1 MKTLGER
8 IAHIQSKT
16 GARCLQDAANIPQS
30 TLSRYIRN
38 QSVPP
43 VDRVV
48 AMATAGGVSAGW
60 LAAGEDLPALQ
71 PSHPEQP
78 SPITEAACHRIT
90 FSTEHMAAL
99 SNQPE
104 QLRTYAQSSDA
115 MHPTLQKDALTLIDT
130 SQNSA
135 LEGIYLLEM
144 MGQLSIRRLQPAPN
158 GTLQVLS
165 DNPAYQ
171 AHTLQPD
178 ELNNINIR
186 GRVVWYESRC

>member
-48 AMATAGGVSAGW
+48 AMAAAGGVSAGW
-60 LAAGEDLPALQ
+60 LAAGEETATLEPN
-71 PSHPEQP
+71 HPEQP
-78 SPITEAACHRIT
+78 SPIAGTACHRIT
-90 FSTEHMAAL
+90 FSTEFMTAL
-99 SNQPE
+99 SSQPE
-104 QLRTYAQSSDA
+104 RLRTYAQSSDA
-115 MHPTLQKDALTLIDT
+115 MHPTLHEGALTLIDT
-130 SQNSA
+130 GQNSA
-135 LEGIYLLEM
+135 FEGIYLLEM

-158 GTLQVLS
+158 NTLQVLS

-171 AHTLQPD
+171 THTLQPD

-186 GRVVWYESRC
+186 GRVVWYENRC